1 MSLEPLWIPVPG
13 GRLFG
18 VLHMPEV
25 QARAGV
31 VVCPPFLHEH
41 VRSQRLF
48 AMLADELCKHG
59 FAVLRFDYLG
69 TGDSEGSDESFSM
82 NGAERDA
89 EAVAQ
94 VLRDRIGSVPMIA
107 LGVRAGAHA
116 ACALRH
122 FGRVD
127 RLWLWQPLRNG
138 NAWLASMRERAPRE
152 WNSPLRY
159 AQFNPPTAQDE
170 DTVMGFPCSAA
181 FCKELQQAKLS
192 FEGVDASR
200 LTLLDAVQR
209 EDDPPSARIIVL
221 PDALSAWADEMDMAR
236 VALAP
241 IKAVAA
247 SLAETG
253 AVA

>member
-1 MSLEPLWIPVPG
+1 MSLQALWIPVQG

-18 VLHMPEV
+18 VLHVPEV

-31 VVCPPFLHEH
+31 VLCPPFLHEH

-48 AMLADELCKHG
+48 ALLADELCKHG
-59 FAVLRFDYLG
+59 FAALRFDYLG
-69 TGDSEGSDESFSM
+69 TGDSEGADESFSM
-82 NGAERDA
+82 KGAERDA
-89 EAVAQ
+89 EAAAQ
-94 VLRDRIGSVPMIA
+94 ILRDRVGSVPMIA

-122 FGRVD
+122 LGRVD

-138 NAWLASMRERAPRE
+138 NAWLASMRERASWE
-152 WNSPLRY
+152 WNSPMRY
-159 AQFNPPTAQDE
+159 AQINPPAAQDA
-170 DTVMGFPCSAA
+170 DTVMGFPCSAI
-181 FCKELQQAKLS
+181 FCEELQQAALS
-192 FEGVDASR
+192 FVGIDAAR
-200 LTLLDAVQR
+200 LTLLDAVQH
-209 EDDPPSARIIVL
+209 EDDPPFARIIVL

-241 IKAVAA
+241 IKSVAA

-253 AVA
+253 AAA

>member
-1 MSLEPLWIPVPG
+1 MSLEPLWIPVQE

-18 VLHMPEV
+18 ALHMPGA

-31 VVCPPFLHEH
+31 VICPPFLHEH

-48 AMLADELCKHG
+48 ALLADELCKHG
-59 FAVLRFDYLG
+59 FAVLRFDYFG
-69 TGDSEGSDESFSM
+69 TGDSEGRDESFSM
-82 NGAERDA
+82 RGAERDA
-89 EAVAQ
+89 EAAAQ
-94 VLRDRIGSVPMIA
+94 VLRDRVSGASMIA

-138 NAWLASMRERAPRE
+138 HDWLASMRERAPRE

-170 DTVMGFPCSAA
+170 NTVMGFPCSEG
-181 FCKELQQAKLS
+181 FCKELQQAALS
-192 FEGVDASR
+192 FEGIDASR
-200 LTLLDAVQR
+200 LTLLDTAQR

-221 PDALSAWADEMDMAR
+221 SDALSAWADEMDMAR

-241 IKAVAA
+241 IKSLAA
-247 SLAETG
+247 SLAEAG